1 MLFFRCGRAKKS
13 FSRSP
18 IVAIIWL
25 MDENCKMIMLQRY
38 ERLIIETM
46 RNSCSN
52 EDIIVFVM
60 ATERFPTKDSEDNGD
75 MMANREK
82 MKENRKLSINW
93 GVQQLSVISYPLFHI
108 SM

>member
-1 MLFFRCGRAKKS
+1 
-13 FSRSP
+13 
-18 IVAIIWL
+18 

-93 GVQQLSVISYPLFHI
+93 GVQQLSVITYPLFHI